1 MFTAL
6 AEKLKEAAISV
17 LPVAFII
24 FLATLTPFVE
34 LTIAES
40 IIFLLSALLLC
51 LGIALFNFG
60 AEIAM
65 LPMGQQVGSSLTK
78 MKKPHL
84 LLIVAF
90 VLGVLITIA
99 EPDLSVLAEQVKDL
113 IPPLAFTFIVGVGVG
128 IFLLLAILRI
138 IIKENFTAM
147 LLFFY
152 MLLFALSALIAY
164 GSPDFLALAF
174 DSGGVTTGPI
184 TVPFIMALG
193 VGVAATI
200 GGRKAGENSFGLI
213 ALCSVGPILAVLLLG
228 IFFQG
233 EINYELPDYAQAGY
247 TLHVGAE
254 TFLTLL
260 ETIGE
265 VVVSLSL
272 LAAFFFVINFLVLH
286 LPKKQIL
293 KISLGIGFTFVGLVL
308 FLTAVKI
315 GFMPVGYKVGSSLAS
330 SLPTP
335 FLVGFAVVLGMVAVL
350 AEPAV
355 HVLKKQ
361 IEEITE
367 GSVGSLS
374 VSVALSVGVG
384 LSIGL
389 SVLRIVFDFN
399 ILYYLVPG
407 YLLSFALSFFVPK
420 LYTAMAFDS
429 GGVASGPLMS
439 GFILPFAIGVC
450 VQLQGADKIFADA
463 FGVVAMVAMAPLISI
478 QLLGFKGVVQD
489 HLRRKNMMKRIEEAG
504 DEQIIRF
511 I

>member
-1 MFTAL
+1 MFNIL
-6 AEKLKEAAISV
+6 ASKLKEAAMSV
-17 LPVAFII
+17 LPVAVII
-24 FLATLTPFVE
+24 FLVTLTPFVE
-34 LTIAES
+34 LSVAES
-40 IIFLLSALLLC
+40 LIFLVSALLLC
-51 LGIALFNFG
+51 LGIALFSFG

-78 MKKPHL
+78 LKKPHL

-90 VLGVLITIA
+90 ILGVLITVA
-99 EPDLSVLAEQVKDL
+99 EPDLSVLAQQVKEL
-113 IPPLAFTFIVGVGVG
+113 INPLAFTFIVGIGVG
-128 IFLLLAILRI
+128 LFLLLAILRI
-138 IIKENFTAM
+138 IIKENFSAM

-164 GSPDFLALAF
+164 GNPDFLALAF

-193 VGVAATI
+193 VGVAATL
-200 GGRKAGENSFGLI
+200 GGRNAGENSFGLI
-213 ALCSVGPILAVLLLG
+213 ALCSVGPILSVLLLG

-233 EINYELPDYAQAGY
+233 NIEYDLPSYAQAGY

-254 TFLTLL
+254 TAITFL

-265 VVVSLSL
+265 VAVSLAL
-272 LAAFFFVINFLVLH
+272 LVAFFFLFNFLILH
-286 LPKKQIL
+286 LPKKQLL
-293 KISLGIGFTFVGLVL
+293 KIVLGIGFTFVGLVL

-315 GFMPVGYKVGSSLAS
+315 GFMPVGYKVGYSLSEQHPA
-330 SLPTP
+330 
-335 FLVGFAVVLGMVAVL
+335 FLVAFATVLGMVAVL

-361 IEEITE
+361 IQDITE
-367 GSVGSLS
+367 GSVSSLS
-374 VSVALSVGVG
+374 VSVALAVGVG

-389 SVLRIVFDFN
+389 SVIRIIFDFN

-407 YLLSFALSFFVPK
+407 YLLSFALSFCVPK
-420 LYTAMAFDS
+420 LYTAIAFDS

-450 VQLQGADKIFADA
+450 VNLQGANKIFADA
-463 FGVVAMVAMAPLISI
+463 FGVVAMVAMAPLITI
-478 QLLGFKGVVQD
+478 QFLGFNSVLQD
-489 HLRRKNMMKRIEEAG
+489 HLRHKNMMKRIEEAG
-504 DEQIIRF
+504 DEQIIHF